1 MQCEWTSRYRRFCRA
16 LWMLASPVFFLFA
29 SGSENSAG
37 ELPRHLVMAD
47 AKWVFHIDIEAL
59 KRTDLYRYLQVN
71 GQAAGIFNLSFPI
84 AKEEFKMDFT
94 RCESLTF
101 YGKMDDDDE
110 AWVGILKMPP
120 AYRKEILNSLEK
132 LAQNEEGP
140 LEKIPE
146 HKSWN
151 GFDYDDEVSIY
162 SPMRNLFIIGE
173 EDSAEKACQIATGK
187 ASNPPS
193 TLLEGWDAKIAPFV
207 SMASVR
213 GPDDESPLPEGLDF
227 SSALSDPRLKAYPS
241 IAPAVQAGQ
250 WGAIAKSTLF
260 VGETTNWFWLRM
272 ALRTTNAASAVE
284 LHQTL
289 TNFVALAETLT
300 ATNRELQI
308 LLQHL
313 KIVPERD
320 AVNISVMHPTLVN
333 GKSIYA
339 GMIDTSPDKTNPNA
353 TADGSKPS
361 ANPSDPVIPPPG
373 NKKGAP

>member
-1 MQCEWTSRYRRFCRA
+1 
-16 LWMLASPVFFLFA
+16 
-29 SGSENSAG
+29 
-37 ELPRHLVMAD
+37 
-47 AKWVFHIDIEAL
+47 
-59 KRTDLYRYLQVN
+59 
-71 GQAAGIFNLSFPI
+71 
-84 AKEEFKMDFT
+84 
-94 RCESLTF
+94 
-101 YGKMDDDDE
+101 MDDDDE

-120 AYRKEILNSLEK
+120 AYRKEILGSLEK

-162 SPMRNLFIIGE
+162 SPMRDLFIVGE

-187 ASNPPS
+187 ASNPTS
-193 TLLEGWDAKIAPFV
+193 ALLEGWDAKAAPFV
-207 SMASVR
+207 SMACIR
-213 GPDDESPLPEGLDF
+213 GSDDESPLPEGLDF

-241 IAPAVQAGQ
+241 IAPAVQAGR
-250 WGAIAKSTLF
+250 WGAITKSILF
-260 VGETTNWFWLRM
+260 VGETTNWFWLHM
-272 ALRTTNAASAVE
+272 ILRTTNSASAVE

-320 AVNISVMHPTLVN
+320 AVSISVRHPTLVN

-339 GMIDTSPDKTNPNA
+339 GMIDTSPDKANPNA
-353 TADGSKPS
+353 AAGGSKQAAS
-361 ANPSDPVIPPPG
+361 PSDLVIPPPG
-373 NKKGAP
+373 TKKAPPKKRDALKKRSGIRLPSPAGCHGSRI